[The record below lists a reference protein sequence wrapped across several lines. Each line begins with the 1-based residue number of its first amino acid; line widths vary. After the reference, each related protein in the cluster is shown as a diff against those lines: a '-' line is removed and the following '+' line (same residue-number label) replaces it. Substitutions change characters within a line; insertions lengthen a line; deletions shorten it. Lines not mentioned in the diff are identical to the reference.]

1 MILHF
6 RFVQLIACGK
16 KTLGIFICISSSSKT
31 VVSHYRL
38 TIQFNFAFLK
48 QLTKTQHV
56 LFFG

>member
-6 RFVQLIACGK
+6 RFVQVIASG
-16 KTLGIFICISSSSKT
+16 KTLGILICISLSSKT

>member
-6 RFVQLIACGK
+6 RFVQVIASG
-16 KTLGIFICISSSSKT
+16 KTLGILICISSSSKT

>member
-1 MILHF
+1 MILHI

-16 KTLGIFICISSSSKT
+16 TLGILIYISSSSKT

-48 QLTKTQHV
+48 KLTKTQHV

>member
-6 RFVQLIACGK
+6 RFVQLIASG
-16 KTLGIFICISSSSKT
+16 KTLGILICIPSSSKT
-31 VVSHYRL
+31 IVSYYRPL
-38 TIQFNFAFLK
+38 IQFNFAFLK